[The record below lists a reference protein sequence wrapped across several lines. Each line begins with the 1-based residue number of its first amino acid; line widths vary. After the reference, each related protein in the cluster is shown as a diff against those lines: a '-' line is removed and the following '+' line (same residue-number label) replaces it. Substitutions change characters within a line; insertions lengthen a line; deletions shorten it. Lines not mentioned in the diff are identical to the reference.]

1 MKNINKDLIFKIE
14 AANAGVKS
22 CKWNEIFDTEE
33 ELIEAMF
40 NEKVIV
46 DPNYPS
52 YMVCKGY
59 EYIKSFREYYKKHG
73 YLTDKQMTQLK
84 RIAVP
89 IAFRVYCF
97 EAHLNKAEKKWG
109 LR

>member
-1 MKNINKDLIFKIE
+1 MKSINKDLIFKIE
-14 AANAGVKS
+14 AANAGIKS

-33 ELIEAMF
+33 ELVEAMF

-46 DPNYPS
+46 DPTS

-59 EYIKSFREYYKKHG
+59 EYIKSFREYYEKHG
-73 YLTDKQMTQLK
+73 HLTDKQMTQLK

-97 EAHLNKAEKKWG
+97 ETHLKKAEKKWG